1 MTDGHPTQPHDEA
14 RNHFTLTDT
23 AKLRRSHLR
32 AMLRSRDPRPTT
44 AHTRGDEPMTTRS
57 LTILDAVRRAPR
69 PATPP
74 PTYSQAEQRERRR
87 KHLPVTYDGRF
98 DLTEEI
104 RAIVGPLADRV
115 AADPHPLT
123 FAVQVDDVVV
133 AVAGSVRTLAV
144 LLAEREARRRTTHVP
159 VSHRGAAVRAMVTL
173 ADKPADPEIT
183 DDDIR
188 SGRWAVIL
196 TEHAATYSTDLA
208 DYLAHAVPPGQTRG
222 LLSISEQTE
231 GALREIDTAA
241 VNLARRLSYVQN
253 LREQT
258 SDTGTSSTEADRA
271 RETLASL
278 GITP

>member
-1 MTDGHPTQPHDEA
+1 MPV
-14 RNHFTLTDT
+14 R
-23 AKLRRSHLR
+23 
-32 AMLRSRDPRPTT
+32 
-44 AHTRGDEPMTTRS
+44 TRS
-57 LTILDAVRRAPR
+57 LTALDAARARRKPR

-74 PTYSQAEQRERRR
+74 PTYSQAELRERRR

-104 RAIVGPLADRV
+104 RAIVGPLADRI
-115 AADPHPLT
+115 ATDPHPLT

-144 LLAEREARRRTTHVP
+144 LLAEREARRRCQNVP
-159 VSHRGAAVRAMVTL
+159 IGNRGQAVRALVAL

-188 SGRWAVIL
+188 SGRWAAIL
-196 TEHAATYSTDLA
+196 TEHAATYSADLA
-208 DYLAHAVPPGQTRG
+208 DYLAHAIPPGQTRG
-222 LLSISEQTE
+222 LLSVSEHTE
-231 GALREIDTAA
+231 DALREIDTAA
-241 VNLARRLSYVQN
+241 TNLARRLSYVEN

-258 SDTGTSSTEADRA
+258 NDTGTSSTEAEAA
-271 RETLASL
+271 RQTLADL

>member
-1 MTDGHPTQPHDEA
+1 MTI
-14 RNHFTLTDT
+14 R
-23 AKLRRSHLR
+23 
-32 AMLRSRDPRPTT
+32 
-44 AHTRGDEPMTTRS
+44 TRS
-57 LTILDAVRRAPR
+57 LTALDAAHARRNPR

-74 PTYSQAEQRERRR
+74 PTYSQAELRDRRR

-115 AADPHPLT
+115 ATDPHPLA

-144 LLAEREARRRTTHVP
+144 LLAEREARRRTASVP
-159 VSHRGAAVRAMVTL
+159 VSHRGAAVRALVAL

-183 DDDIR
+183 DDDIH
-188 SGRWAVIL
+188 SGRWAAIL

-208 DYLAHAVPPGQTRG
+208 DYLAHAIPPGQTRG

-241 VNLARRLSYVQN
+241 VNLARRLAYVEN
-253 LREQT
+253 LRAQT
-258 SDTGTSSTEADRA
+258 RDTGTSSTEADRA